1 MSTEPLVYRSA
12 DSSSFPPQAVYE
24 EMNRFG
30 EQAQESLLSEI
41 HLSALQEEMKIA
53 AALELHPGW
62 KRLSPWSGSARKRF
76 FDCAC
81 VLAALPVL
89 VPLILAIAVAVRVT
103 SAGPVLFRQKRVGRH
118 GQTFTILKFRT
129 MIHVADRAHHPVT
142 TSDNQQFTPVGPF
155 LRRWKLDELP
165 QLANVLLGHMSL
177 VGPRPKL
184 PEHVILDPPCR
195 PGVTGMATVVFACEE
210 GALARVP
217 MDYLDAYYYAVVLPA
232 KRQLDIEYMAR
243 ATFLSDL
250 KLLVNSVLHRWDDTA
265 LESSLLAAAVE
276 YENGMTPSRV
286 SDPSRISGRK
296 PIPFSTNQ
304 TVEAEQASAS

>member
-1 MSTEPLVYRSA
+1 
-12 DSSSFPPQAVYE
+12 
-24 EMNRFG
+24 MNRFG
-30 EQAQESLLSEI
+30 EQTPGRLLSEI
-41 HLSALQEEMKIA
+41 HLSALQEEMEIA
-53 AALELHPGW
+53 SMRFRDSWAPAALELHADW
-62 KRLSPWSGSARKRF
+62 KPLSPWSRSALKRF

-81 VLAALPVL
+81 VLVALPVL
-89 VPLILAIAVAVRVT
+89 VPLILAIGAAVRVT
-103 SAGPVLFRQKRVGRH
+103 SSGPVMFRQKRVGRN
-118 GQTFTILKFRT
+118 GQPFTILKFRT
-129 MIHVADRAHHPVT
+129 MIHVTDRAHRPVT

-195 PGVTGMATVVFACEE
+195 PGVTGMATIVFACEE
-210 GALARVP
+210 ATLARVP
-217 MDYLDAYYYAVVLPA
+217 KDHLDAYYYAVVLPA

-265 LESSLLAAAVE
+265 LESSLLAAALE

-286 SDPSRISGRK
+286 SDPPRISGRK
-296 PIPFSTNQ
+296 PLPISANQ
-304 TVEAEQASAS
+304 QAEVEQASAS